1 MPAIIVPI
9 AVAAARYGMST
20 AALKMFFKGKALPTQ
35 PTAMAAVDA
44 ALHYIRTGVARTLSS
59 STVGATA
66 TGISEVATYSSN
78 GGSSM
83 KVELGKQMGTAGFL
97 NGTHPGLPFATS
109 EWTTSWDSDRTGEGA
124 FKTIIYKYPGQ
135 KRGVAWGTW
144 TKGPKEGQFVT
155 WRQPR
160 KPITISR
167 KATTIQDYLKAEGVI
182 RKFKGKL
189 ATARRSSARRRT
201 RR

>member
-1 MPAIIVPI
+1 MPAILVPI
-9 AVAAARYGMST
+9 AVAAARYGLSVG
-20 AALKMFFKGKALPTQ
+20 ALKMFSKGVALPTQ
-35 PTAMAAVDA
+35 PTAAAAVNA
-44 ALHYIRTGVARTLSS
+44 ALHYIRTGVARTLASP
-59 STVGATA
+59 TVGAA
-66 TGISEVATYSSN
+66 SVGISEVVTYGN

-83 KVELGKQMGTAGFL
+83 DVELGKQMGQAGLL
-97 NGTHPGLPFATS
+97 NGTHPGLPFATT
-109 EWTTSWDSDRTGEGA
+109 EWTTSWDSERTGKGA